1 MIPATPTMTVRDVP
15 LHAARTLASAAAATQ
30 RFNMVAFH
38 WRGAGGVRYRVRF
51 SDGWSPWRAAD
62 ADTVS
67 VQHGWHIGALDWVGA
82 ATALQTRVVGSVT
95 RLRSYTVWSPTE
107 RLLARRLEVANAPPI
122 IPRLSWGADESI
134 RRHAPVYAPKLV
146 VAFVH
151 HTAGADNYTRAESA
165 AIVRGI
171 EIYHVK
177 GNGWWDLGYNFLV
190 DKYGQVFE
198 GRYGGVDR
206 NVVGAHTMGFNT
218 GSVGVAVIGDYGSA
232 RISPAATRSLEELLA
247 WRLDVAHVDPLSTL
261 TYRSGGNPRFPAGT
275 PVLLRAI
282 SGHRDAYFTDCPGN
296 ALYARLPAIAKAV
309 AALGGPKIY
318 TPLAVKVD
326 ETHTRFTARLSVAQ
340 PWTVTIT
347 SSAGQ
352 QVAQGAGT
360 GAAVDWT
367 WDATLVPP
375 DRYTYTIAT
384 ADARPAIGSLGGAAA
399 LALEQITASPAQ
411 IAPGDTL
418 TVGYTLTTP
427 ATVTASLVSSSG
439 QVVAPLLTTQ
449 KPAGAWT
456 LTYSAPPGTS
466 NGAYTI
472 ALTATAGARAV
483 TASAPFVVDDIL
495 SGLTVTA
502 SNATFA
508 LTRPAQLVTAQLM
521 LGSQVVATPVVLAT
535 GGPQAIGWQQLPDG
549 AYTLTLTV
557 TDDVGTFSR
566 ITPFVVD
573 TTPPRVTV
581 LSYENL
587 RFRSNEPATLTLV
600 VGADRYART
609 LTKPGTTQFWLKV
622 KPSAYTLLATDPS
635 GNTTTITYRR

>member
-1 MIPATPTMTVRDVP
+1 MIHATPTMTVREIP
-15 LHAARTLASAAAATQ
+15 LQAARVLAGATP

-38 WRGAGGVRYRVRF
+38 WRGSGGVRYRVRF

-67 VQHGWHIGALDWVGA
+67 LERGWHVGNLDWVGTA
-82 ATALQTRVVGSVT
+82 SALQTRVVGRVT
-95 RLRSYTVWSPTE
+95 RLRSYTVWSPPE
-107 RLLARRLEVANAPPI
+107 RLLARRLEIANAPPI

-151 HTAGADNYTRAESA
+151 HTAGANAYTRAESA

-206 NVVGAHTMGFNT
+206 NVVGAHTMGFNI
-218 GSVGVAVIGDYGSA
+218 GSVGVAVIGDYGSSG
-232 RISPAATRSLEELLA
+232 ISPAAARSLEELLA

-296 ALYARLPAIAKAV
+296 ALYAQLPPIAKAV

-318 TPLAVKVD
+318 APLAAKAD

-340 PWTVTIT
+340 PWTVTVAN
-347 SSAGQ
+347 SSGQ
-352 QVAQGAGT
+352 QVAQGSGT
-360 GAAVDWT
+360 GTVVDWT
-367 WDATLVPP
+367 WDATLAPP
-375 DRYTYTIAT
+375 DAYSYTIAT
-384 ADARPAIGSLGGAAA
+384 ADARPATGALGGTTA
-399 LALEQITASPAQ
+399 LALERITAAPAQ
-411 IAPGDTL
+411 VAPGDTL
-418 TVGYTLTTP
+418 TVGYTLTAA
-427 ATVTASLVSSSG
+427 ATVTASLVGPAG
-439 QVVAPLLTTQ
+439 QVLAPLVTVQ
-449 KPAGAWT
+449 KPAGSWM
-456 LTYSAPPGTS
+456 LTYTPAPGTS
-466 NGAYTI
+466 NGAYAI
-472 ALTATAGARAV
+472 ALTATSGARMVSAN
-483 TASAPFVVDDIL
+483 ASFVVDDVL
-495 SGLTVTA
+495 AGLTVTPT
-502 SNATFA
+502 NATFT
-508 LTRPAQLVTAQLM
+508 LTRPAQLVTAQVTT
-521 LGSQVVATPVVLAT
+521 GTEIVATPAVLAT
-535 GGPQAIGWQQLPDG
+535 GGPQVIGWQQLADG
-549 AYTLTLTV
+549 SYALTLTV

-566 ITPFVVD
+566 TTPFVVD

-581 LSYENL
+581 LSYKNL
-587 RFRSNEPATLTLV
+587 HFRVNEAATLTLI
-600 VGADRYART
+600 VGATRYSRT
-609 LTKPGTTQFWLKV
+609 LKQPGVTQFWLKA
-622 KPSAYTLLATDPS
+622 KPTAYTLLATDPS